1 MQKSKLQFKNKNSMT
16 FKKMVDWIVKIRF
29 LKDQILEIEKRKD
42 LKIAPIFSFILKSQ
56 LIEWEIKQLITKLD
70 LHLSFSNSSEVLRK
84 KRKKIITPREMD
96 EQKWTLGKLIA
107 EFKKYKGEFLKD
119 LQTRLEKFKDL
130 RNKFVHCLFNPGSI
144 EDLIKEA
151 EQGLELVN
159 RIINDI
165 EQANKFLNEHD
176 PFKK

>member
-1 MQKSKLQFKNKNSMT
+1 MQKSKLQSKIKNSMV
-16 FKKMVDWIVKIRF
+16 FKKMVDWNVKIKF

-42 LKIAPIFSFILKSQ
+42 LKIAPVFSFILKSQ
-56 LIEWEIKQLITKLD
+56 LIEWEIKQLITELD
-70 LHLSFSNSSEVLRK
+70 LHLSFSNSSEVL
-84 KRKKIITPREMD
+84 RKKIITPREMD

-119 LQTRLEKFKDL
+119 LQTRLEKFNDL
-130 RNKFVHCLFNPGSI
+130 RNKFVHHLFNPGSI
-144 EDLIKEA
+144 EDLMKEA
-151 EQGLELVN
+151 EQGLELAN

-176 PFKK
+176 PLKK

>member
-1 MQKSKLQFKNKNSMT
+1 MQKSKLQFKIKNSVT
-16 FKKMVDWIVKIRF
+16 FKKMVDWNVKIRF

-42 LKIAPIFSFILKSQ
+42 LKIAPVFSFILKSQ

-84 KRKKIITPREMD
+84 KIITPREMD
-96 EQKWTLGKLIA
+96 EQRWTLGKLIE
-107 EFKKYKGEFLKD
+107 EFKKYKDEFLKD
-119 LQTRLEKFKDL
+119 LQTRLEKFKGL
-130 RNKFVHCLFNPGSI
+130 RNKFVHHLFNPGSI
-144 EDLIKEA
+144 WDLIKEA
-151 EQGLELVN
+151 KQGLELAN